1 MYLIGDIGNSETKFC
16 ILNDNFNIIKRLSSD
31 TSKINNL
38 FFKNKIYPFI
48 KNKKINNKVLFS
60 SVVPSVFSLIK
71 KKLKKKFNFKIHEVK
86 KTNYR
91 KLIKINVNKKQI
103 GSDRI
108 ANAIGAYCKYKTN
121 CIVLDFG
128 TATTFD
134 VIKNGVY
141 LGGVIAPGI
150 RLSLNTLIS
159 NAEQIPPFNL
169 KKINKVIGNNTVNA
183 LRSGFYWGYAG
194 LIENLL
200 LLIKKHTKTKY
211 KVILTGGFSLLFK
224 NSIKSK
230 VIVDRDITM
239 KGLIQLLKL

>member
-1 MYLIGDIGNSETKFC
+1 MYLIGDIGNTEIKICLFNKNLNLIRKIRIKTNLLNKNYLSKNLKF
-16 ILNDNFNIIKRLSSD
+16 
-31 TSKINNL
+31 INNYSL
-38 FFKNKIYPFI
+38 EIQ
-48 KNKKINNKVLFS
+48 KVLIC
-60 SVVPSVFSLIK
+60 SVVPLAYKKIK
-71 KKLKKKFNFKIHEVK
+71 KFIEQS
-86 KTNYR
+86 
-91 KLIKINVNKKQI
+91 IKIKCIELKQLKLNNLLKIKVNKKQI